1 MTTEARIDR
10 LEDVFAS
17 LVSRIDS
24 LIKLQKDNELRFAR
38 LAESQLNTDRRLEVL
53 IEIVKQG
60 YDRKSRP
67 RR

>member
-17 LVSRIDS
+17 LVGRIDS
-24 LIKLQKDNELRFAR
+24 LIKLQKDNEVRFAR

-53 IEIVKQG
+53 IEMVRQG
-60 YDRKSRP
+60 SDRKPRP
-67 RR
+67 RK